1 MTNHQTEEFS
11 LFSVVLDLSCI
22 ARGRRRRLISSH
34 FLSLSLSLSP
44 SPPEFSFSI
53 SLPKRVSWM
62 WDSSILLFT
71 SSRAIFWV
79 SPPTDWKGRRKIR
92 YNLSFN
98 KRERRK
104 PPFSNTALKLLRG
117 VGGEGEEKR
126 KRGRESVGVMGEGEG
141 KEKQVRL
148 FLYRRK
154 EGRKRLLLLQVEQRD
169 SLQLPSRPT
178 TLSFPYLL
186 RRREKRA
193 NLTLRA
199 TFFSRNIKTSKTQPP
214 LHGSAESRT

>member
-34 FLSLSLSLSP
+34 FLSLSLSLSL
-44 SPPEFSFSI
+44 SPP
-53 SLPKRVSWM
+53 RVFFFH
-62 WDSSILLFT
+62 FT
-71 SSRAIFWV
+71 SETSQLDVGFFY
-79 SPPTDWKGRRKIR
+79 PPLYFLSLSFGCPPPHTDWKGRRKIR

-126 KRGRESVGVMGEGEG
+126 NLLGLWGRGEG

-154 EGRKRLLLLQVEQRD
+154 EGRKRLLLL
-169 SLQLPSRPT
+169 
-178 TLSFPYLL
+178 
-186 RRREKRA
+186 
-193 NLTLRA
+193 
-199 TFFSRNIKTSKTQPP
+199 
-214 LHGSAESRT
+214 